1 MTIDPISLAAQA
13 MQSSLATP
21 KAETGQADFGTWL
34 STQIDSVNQYATEAE
49 TQVRRLAVGDA
60 DNLHQVMMSLE
71 KAKLSFDVVVQ
82 VRNKLL
88 DAYQEVMRMQI

>member
-13 MQSSLATP
+13 MQSSMTTA
-21 KAETGQADFGTWL
+21 KVEGGHADFGTWL
-34 STQIDSVNQYATEAE
+34 SQQIGSVNQYAAEAE
-49 TQVRRLAVGDA
+49 TQVRQLAVGEA
-60 DNLHQVMMSLE
+60 ANLHQVMMSLE

-88 DAYQEVMRMQI
+88 DAYQEIMRMQI